1 VVRKAALVALGLL
14 ALGLAAWSWL
24 GVGGARDLAGLAG
37 APAQARTT
45 EAALPRIA
53 LDRLKKGEAEV
64 DAGAAVQRDLF
75 QFGRPPAPPETPRP
89 TAVST
94 LPVAPLES
102 APTPPPVPTL
112 PPYGVKFVGSV
123 EQKGTKVAILLS
135 DDKKEVLTGREGDT
149 VANRLRIVK
158 IGLESVEV
166 QDVGSDRVRRIPLKG
181 N

>member
-1 VVRKAALVALGLL
+1 MVRKAGLVVLALA

-24 GVGGARDLAGLAG
+24 GVSGARGLAVLG
-37 APAQARTT
+37 APAQARSP
-45 EAALPRIA
+45 EPALPRIA
-53 LDRLKKGEAEV
+53 LDRLKQQEAPPE
-64 DAGAAVQRDLF
+64 ASGPQRDLF

-89 TAVST
+89 IPVTT
-94 LPVAPLES
+94 LPVMPVDAGP
-102 APTPPPVPTL
+102 PTPPAAPTL
-112 PPYGVKFVGSV
+112 PPFGVKFVGSV

-166 QDVGSDRVRRIPLKG
+166 QDVGSERVRRIPLKG